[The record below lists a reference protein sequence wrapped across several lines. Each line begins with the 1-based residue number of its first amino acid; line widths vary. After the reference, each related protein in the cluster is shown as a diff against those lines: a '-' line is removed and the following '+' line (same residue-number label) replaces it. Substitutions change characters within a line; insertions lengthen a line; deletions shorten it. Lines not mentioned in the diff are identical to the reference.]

1 MRIRVRLP
9 TVEPEVYRDPTACP
23 YEGCAGRFFKRH
35 GLRGEEKAIRDLN
48 YDQVKSFRCRCM
60 RCNRTF
66 RVYPQGISRAQ
77 QSDRLK
83 AMTVLLYVLG
93 LSYGAVADFLTALAM
108 AVSKTTVYNNV
119 QEAGIASRSRQQAA
133 VVRGGKKAV
142 IGSDGTYVKVKGE
155 KVGIQIVVDDQSG
168 DLLGLDIVVSE
179 NSEAVR
185 KIVEQVAEQVE
196 AEVLVSDDLDAYKNV
211 ADELGLDHQICRS
224 HVKRNVDD
232 LAKSLVEQLKKKE
245 PLPEGVDSST
255 ERLQEDLQTLQQMVR
270 ERPPDAPDSLEAMYY
285 RYMAAPTPKKGER
298 HTIWYRMRMLVLRL
312 WERWAR
318 LTLDQRRDDLD
329 GTNNSS
335 ERLIGWWIKE
345 RYRTMRGYKRTES
358 IRNVVTLTAR
368 MGVRSDRYDMSELYA

>member
-1 MRIRVRLP
+1 VYGYP
-9 TVEPEVYRDPTACP
+9 TECP
-23 YEGCAGRFFKRH
+23 YEECAGHHFKQH
-35 GLRGEEKAIRDLN
+35 GLRGEEKAVRDLN
-48 YDQVKSFRCRCM
+48 YDQVKSFRCRCL
-60 RCNRTF
+60 RCGRTF
-66 RVYPQGISRAQ
+66 RVYPQGVSKAQ

-83 AMTVLLYVLG
+83 AITVLLYALG

-108 AVSKTTVYNNV
+108 AVCKTTVYNNV
-119 QEAGIASRSRQQAA
+119 QEAGIASRNRQQAA
-133 VVRGGKKAV
+133 VARGGKKAV

-155 KVGIQIVVDDQSG
+155 KVGIQVVVDDQSG

-179 NSEAVR
+179 NSEEVR
-185 KIVEQVAEQVE
+185 RIVKQVAEQVE

-245 PLPEGVDSST
+245 PLPKGVDSST
-255 ERLQEDLQTLQQMVR
+255 ERLPEDLQTLQQMVR
-270 ERPPDAPDSLEAMYY
+270 ERPPDAPDSLEEMYY

-318 LTLDQRRDDLD
+318 LTFDQRRDDLD

>member
-9 TVEPEVYRDPTACP
+9 TVEPEVYGYPMECP
-23 YEGCAGRFFKRH
+23 YERCAGHFFKRH
-35 GLRGEEKAIRDLN
+35 GLRGEEKAVRDLN
-48 YDQVKSFRCRCM
+48 YDQVTSFRCRCL
-60 RCNRTF
+60 RCGRTF

-83 AMTVLLYVLG
+83 AITVLLYALG

-108 AVSKTTVYNNV
+108 AVCKTTVYNNV

-133 VVRGGKKAV
+133 VARGGKKAV

-155 KVGIQIVVDDQSG
+155 KVGIQVVVDDQTG

-179 NSEAVR
+179 NSEEVR

-196 AEVLVSDDLDAYKNV
+196 AEVLVSDDLDVYKNV
-211 ADELGLDHQICRS
+211 ADELGLDHQICRG
-224 HVKRNVDD
+224 HVKRNVDE

-255 ERLQEDLQTLQQMVR
+255 DRLQEDVQTLQQLVR
-270 ERPPDAPDSLEAMYY
+270 ARPPDALDSLEKMYY
-285 RYMAAPTPKKGER
+285 RYMAAPVPTAGER
-298 HTIWYRMRMLVLRL
+298 HTVWYRMRMLVLRL

>member
-1 MRIRVRLP
+1 M
-9 TVEPEVYRDPTACP
+9 
-23 YEGCAGRFFKRH
+23 
-35 GLRGEEKAIRDLN
+35 
-48 YDQVKSFRCRCM
+48 
-60 RCNRTF
+60 
-66 RVYPQGISRAQ
+66 
-77 QSDRLK
+77 
-83 AMTVLLYVLG
+83 LG

-133 VVRGGKKAV
+133 VVREGKKAV

-155 KVGIQIVVDDQSG
+155 KVGIQVVVDDQSG

-179 NSEAVR
+179 NSEEVR
-185 KIVEQVAEQVE
+185 KIVKQVIEQVGAK
-196 AEVLVSDDLDAYKNV
+196 VLVSDDLDVYKNV

-255 ERLQEDLQTLQQMVR
+255 ERLPEDVQTLQQLVR
-270 ERPPDAPDSLEAMYY
+270 ARPPDAPDTLEKMYY
-285 RYMAAPTPKKGER
+285 RYMAAPVPNAGEH
-298 HTIWYRMRMLVLRL
+298 HTVWYRMRMLILRL

>member
-1 MRIRVRLP
+1 V
-9 TVEPEVYRDPTACP
+9 
-23 YEGCAGRFFKRH
+23 
-35 GLRGEEKAIRDLN
+35 RGEEKAIRDLN

-83 AMTVLLYVLG
+83 AITVLLYVLG
-93 LSYGAVADFLTALAM
+93 LSYGGTADFLTALTI

-119 QEAGIASRSRQQAA
+119 QEAGIKSRSRQQAA
-133 VVRGGKKAV
+133 VARGGKKAV

-155 KVGIQIVVDDQSG
+155 KVGIQVVVDDQSG

-185 KIVEQVAEQVE
+185 KVVEQVAEQVE
-196 AEVLVSDDLDAYKNV
+196 AEVLVSDDLDVYKNV
-211 ADELGLDHQICRS
+211 ADELGLSHQICRS

-232 LAKSLVEQLKKKE
+232 WAESVIEQLKKKE
-245 PLPEGVDSST
+245 PLPEGVESSR
-255 ERLQEDLQTLQQMVR
+255 ERLQEDVQAIQRMVR
-270 ERPPDAPDSLEAMYY
+270 ERPPDASDSLEKMYY
-285 RYMAAPTPKKGER
+285 RYMAAPVPKKGQR
-298 HTIWYRMRMLVLRL
+298 HTVWYRMRMRITRL
-312 WERWAR
+312 WETWAR
-318 LTLDQRRDDLD
+318 LTLDQHRDDLD
-329 GTNNSS
+329 GTNNGS

>member
-9 TVEPEVYRDPTACP
+9 TVEPDVYGYPEECP
-23 YEGCAGRFFKRH
+23 YERCAGHFFKRH
-35 GLRGEEKAIRDLN
+35 GLRGEKKAIRDLN
-48 YDQVKSFRCRCM
+48 YAQVKSFRYRCL
-60 RCNRTF
+60 RCGRTF
-66 RVYPQGISRAQ
+66 RVYPQGVSTAQ

-83 AMTVLLYVLG
+83 AITVLLYVLG
-93 LSYGAVADFLTALAM
+93 LSYGAVVDFLTALAM

-119 QEAGIASRSRQQAA
+119 QQAGIASRSRQQAA
-133 VVRGGKKAV
+133 VASGGQKAV

-155 KVGIQIVVDDQSG
+155 KVGIQVVVDDQTG

-179 NSEAVR
+179 NSEEVR

-196 AEVLVSDDLDAYKNV
+196 AEVLVSDDLDVYKNV
-211 ADELGLDHQICRS
+211 ADELGLDHQICRG
-224 HVKRNVDD
+224 HVKRNVDE

-255 ERLQEDLQTLQQMVR
+255 DRLQEDVQTLQQLVR
-270 ERPPDAPDSLEAMYY
+270 ARPPDALDSLEKMYY
-285 RYMAAPTPKKGER
+285 RYMAAPVPNAGER
-298 HTIWYRMRMLVLRL
+298 HTVWYRMRMLVLRL